1 MQTRKSEK
9 SNVELLAFRVTETD
23 PVSRK
28 HRRFFIVI
36 WLVAACLLPG
46 VSAQEPNNTQQT
58 HANLRPP
65 HHAAS
70 GRQAPDYREEFAR
83 HVSLPAREADT
94 FRVRRDMVSPRHGLR
109 DSAHQ

>member
-46 VSAQEPNNTQQT
+46 VS
-58 HANLRPP
+58 
-65 HHAAS
+65 
-70 GRQAPDYREEFAR
+70 EFAR

-109 DSAHQ
+109 DSARQ